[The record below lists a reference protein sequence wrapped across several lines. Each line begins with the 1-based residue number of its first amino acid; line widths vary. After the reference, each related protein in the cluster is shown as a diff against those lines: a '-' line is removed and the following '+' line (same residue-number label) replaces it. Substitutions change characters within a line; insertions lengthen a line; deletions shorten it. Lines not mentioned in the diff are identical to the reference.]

1 MLRYGF
7 LPSDFHPLFLFL
19 GDDQDLSGLAGVLR
33 LFSADPAPVDLQDKI
48 PSATARACVRIVPA
62 EDRHGLAQTS
72 DTGFDWH
79 LNAWQAEQIA
89 LRIEALC
96 ARDTKSG
103 STIIELGVE
112 GEIPI
117 KISRGEFTDDYLVT
131 RI

>member
-7 LPSDFHPLFLFL
+7 LPSDFHPMFLFL
-19 GDDQDLSGLAGVLR
+19 GDDRDLAALSAVLR
-33 LFSADPAPVDLQDKI
+33 RFSAEPSPVDLQQQI
-48 PSATARACVRIVPA
+48 PGATARARVSIQPA
-62 EDRHGLAQTS
+62 EARYGLEQIGDTS
-72 DTGFDWH
+72 FDWH
-79 LNAWQAEQIA
+79 LNAWQAGQIA
-89 LRIEALC
+89 ERIEALC

-131 RI
+131 RL